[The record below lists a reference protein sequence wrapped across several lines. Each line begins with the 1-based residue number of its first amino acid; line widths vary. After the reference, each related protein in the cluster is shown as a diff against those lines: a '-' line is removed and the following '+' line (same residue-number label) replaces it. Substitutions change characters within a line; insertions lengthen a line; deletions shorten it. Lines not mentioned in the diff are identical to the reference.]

1 MCLLNQRCL
10 WNGVVY
16 LQRETDGC
24 SYHPNYQ
31 HHQVNDHLRPVLA
44 QPQQLGH
51 LHLKG
56 DVATNVVQQLVIGRV
71 DCGRFLF
78 GPGEARLQNINLFF
92 LDHTLTTIEV
102 MEVNMCLPVVHPH
115 DDVLHALV
123 AINRKGRVTL
133 YSLCLSSL
141 FNLTETKTTSCPNKT
156 NNNIKLNIN
165 NSQLDSPVQPIQDC
179 MSRQIQ
185 SQRLD
190 LLRQIHRPKL
200 F

>member
-44 QPQQLGH
+44 QPEHLGH

-115 DDVLHALV
+115 DDVLHALI
-123 AINRKGRVTL
+123 AINRKGRVIL
-133 YSLCLSSL
+133 YIFVSVFSSL
-141 FNLTETKTTSCPNKT
+141 T
-156 NNNIKLNIN
+156 
-165 NSQLDSPVQPIQDC
+165 
-179 MSRQIQ
+179 
-185 SQRLD
+185 
-190 LLRQIHRPKL
+190 
-200 F
+200 

>member
-31 HHQVNDHLRPVLA
+31 HHQVNDHLRLVLA
-44 QPQQLGH
+44 QPEQLGH
-51 LHLKG
+51 LHLKR
-56 DVATNVVQQLVIGRV
+56 DVATNVVQELVIGRV
-71 DCGRFLF
+71 DCGRLLF
-78 GPGEARLQNINLFF
+78 GPGRQDCRMSTFF
-92 LDHTLTTIEV
+92 GDHMMTT
-102 MEVNMCLPVVHPH
+102 MEVNMRLPMVHPH
-115 DDVLHALV
+115 DDVLHALI

-141 FNLTETKTTSCPNKT
+141 FNLTKTKTTSCPNKT
-156 NNNIKLNIN
+156 NNQ
-165 NSQLDSPVQPIQDC
+165 QLDQDQDEKTHLSNQNKTAC
-179 MSRQIQ
+179 RVKSNPN
-185 SQRLD
+185 D
-190 LLRQIHRPKL
+190 LI